1 MSEASRADEANA
13 ALLVWRT
20 LASYWPVSLVLLVA
34 SWFRGALG
42 PATSFTAAAAWGLLL
57 MLSLAAARRGPV
69 PGLRVL
75 VTVQWVLALVSGDAL
90 IQLISMV
97 LLFACSSWSW
107 TLAALGVF
115 YVLRYFELYSGLSG
129 AIEGWVTVPLASVW
143 MGRGLR
149 LAVLKRAQSDRLAV
163 SLHQANEELR
173 VRMQATDRLS
183 AARERAALTLE
194 LNEMLGD
201 KLALS
206 LLRIERAHQQL
217 DADAPDDARASIS
230 EAADETARVLAELRR
245 NVTLLRDDSSDPL
258 SRSLERFCRDAR
270 GTRTVDFT
278 VQGDERRLPGP
289 VQFVLFRVLGE
300 VLAAVSQGAG
310 AEGTEITLAYGE
322 SDVRLR
328 ARLRGPVFV
337 QLSESGA
344 VELRHRL
351 ASMHGTLCVEPER
364 GHVEVVVGGA
374 S

>member
-42 PATSFTAAAAWGLLL
+42 PATSFTAAAGWGVLL
-57 MLSLAAARRGPV
+57 MLSLAVARRVPV
-69 PGLRVL
+69 SGLRIL
-75 VTVQWVLALVSGDAL
+75 VTLQWVLALLSGDAM
-90 IQLISMV
+90 IQLVSMV
-97 LLFACSSWSW
+97 LLFACASWLW
-107 TLAALGVF
+107 TLVTLGVF
-115 YVLRYFELYSGLSG
+115 YGLRYSELYSGG
-129 AIEGWVTVPLASVW
+129 IEGWLIVPTASLW
-143 MGRGLR
+143 MGRSLR

-217 DADAPDDARASIS
+217 DADAPDDAQASIS

-328 ARLRGPVFV
+328 ARLRGPVLV

-344 VELRHRL
+344 AELRHRL

-364 GHVEVVVGGA
+364 GRVEVVVGGA